1 MFVVPLAQSALVSW
15 DANVIGLGRV
25 EILSPAGLGPFDDG
39 LNQPDHSIL
48 FGAKEHFQRK
58 ERWITKKTKER
69 NQNYENTKRI
79 TKQKKRCHETPQF
92 RS

>member
-1 MFVVPLAQSALVSW
+1 MPLAQSALVSW

-48 FGAKEHFQRK
+48 FGAKEHFQPQRALDNQKNKRK
-58 ERWITKKTKER
+58 KPEL
-69 NQNYENTKRI
+69 
-79 TKQKKRCHETPQF
+79 
-92 RS
+92 